1 MEPSLVQQIFMVY
14 TPCIRHW
21 EYNREWTDQNTWPSG
36 DYISGTGDKEGK
48 YKMQFVG
55 DKCERNKCSRNG
67 DMRDGMVES
76 LGGMVKDALMKKTA
90 SE

>member
-1 MEPSLVQQIFMVY
+1 
-14 TPCIRHW
+14 
-21 EYNREWTDQNTWPSG
+21 
-36 DYISGTGDKEGK
+36 
-48 YKMQFVG
+48 MQFVG

-76 LGGMVKDALMKKTA
+76 LGGMVKDALTKKTV